1 MLPSRV
7 PVKTC
12 AGHRCWTDGVL
23 FLLPFIILCF
33 ISYYSFL
40 APHNPEPHWSP
51 LIFLP
56 NEHMVQPQDVCTDCF
71 LCSEHSS
78 AENHLACSSLMQ
90 VSAHMSAYWR
100 EAFLTTAS
108 QVAPRGT
115 PTSHHHRHSLHFIP
129 FNFPSQHLLPLIC
142 YTFICVSFIACLSLW
157 YISSMRTEA
166 LLFCLSL

>member
-1 MLPSRV
+1 MLHSRV
-7 PVKTC
+7 PLKTC

-33 ISYYSFL
+33 ILLLFSGSTQSRATLVSFD
-40 APHNPEPHWSP
+40 
-51 LIFLP
+51 ILP

-71 LCSEHSS
+71 LCSEHSC
-78 AENHLACSSLMQ
+78 ADNHLACSSLMQ

-115 PTSHHHRHSLHFIP
+115 PASHHHRHSLHFIP
-129 FNFPSQHLLPLIC
+129 SNFPSQHLLPLIC